1 MKYEA
6 PRQEYKR
13 RYCEGGYT
21 ELSVTEKAVR
31 DRVKWRQM
39 ICDDPQRDQPKE
51 GEVDLL
57 SKIAQIHNK
66 TEQK

>member
-51 GEVDLL
+51 GE
-57 SKIAQIHNK
+57 SGFIK
-66 TEQK
+66 

>member
-13 RYCEGGYT
+13 RYCDGGYT

-51 GEVDLL
+51 GE
-57 SKIAQIHNK
+57 SGFIK
-66 TEQK
+66 